1 VWYLH
6 VRSRCAVK
14 SPLRSKRDTNTFSQ
28 EKARIGRR
36 INSLDSGQRLLL
48 RREILADVTII
59 GGGLAG
65 CEAAWQAAEL
75 GCSVELW
82 EMRPVKE
89 TPAHHTDSFAELVC
103 SNSMGNRSLE
113 TASGLLKEELRRL
126 GSVILGCADAH
137 SVPAGG
143 ALGVAREDFS
153 WAVTDAVH
161 AHPNIDVVRREATEI
176 PDAPTVVATGP
187 LTSDALVEKIVALAG
202 ETLYFYDAASPIIHR
217 ESLDDEV
224 IYLASRYDKGEA
236 AYLNCPMGREQYYA
250 FVEELVT
257 AELSPIKNFE
267 EDLYFEGCLPVE
279 TIARRGPDTLRFGPM
294 KPVGLPD
301 PRSGAEPY
309 AVVQLRQD
317 DAEGRLFN
325 MVGFQTRLRWGEQRR
340 VFRTI
345 PGLEGADFARMG
357 VMHRNTYLPSN
368 RMLEATMQIRAER
381 TESSLFFAG
390 QLTGVEGYVESTAMG
405 YVAGTN
411 AARVARGQEPI
422 TLPRGTMMGA
432 LAHYITTKEGTLQPI
447 NSNWGLVPAAPKREN
462 GRRLGKPERR
472 QRQAR
477 MALALLEE
485 FVGTGIQA
493 AG

>member
-1 VWYLH
+1 M
-6 VRSRCAVK
+6 
-14 SPLRSKRDTNTFSQ
+14 P
-28 EKARIGRR
+28 E
-36 INSLDSGQRLLL
+36 
-48 RREILADVTII
+48 VTGI

-65 CEAAWQAAEL
+65 SEAAWQAAEL
-75 GCSVELW
+75 GCSIELW

-89 TPAHHTDSFAELVC
+89 TPAHRTEHFAELVC
-103 SNSMGNRSLE
+103 SNSLGNRSLE

-126 GSVILGCADAH
+126 GSVILRCADAH

-143 ALGVAREDFS
+143 AFGVAREDFS
-153 WAVTDAVH
+153 RAVTEAVH
-161 AHPNIDVVRREATEI
+161 AHPNIEVLRKEATDI
-176 PDAPTVVATGP
+176 PDGLVVIATGP
-187 LTSDALVEKIVALAG
+187 LTSDSLVEKIEALSG

-217 ESLDDEV
+217 DSIDERV
-224 IYLASRYDKGEA
+224 VYRASRYGKGEA
-236 AYLNCPMGREQYYA
+236 AYLNCPFGAEQYYA
-250 FVEELVT
+250 FVEDLAT

-267 EDLYFEGCLPVE
+267 EDMYFEGCLPVE
-279 TIARRGPDTLRFGPM
+279 TIARRGPETLRFGPM

-301 PRSGAEPY
+301 PRTGREPY

-325 MVGFQTRLRWGEQRR
+325 MVGFQTRLKWGEQRR

-345 PGLEGADFARMG
+345 PGLEKADFARMG

-368 RMLEATMQIRAER
+368 RMLEATMRIR
-381 TESSLFFAG
+381 TGDKPLFFAG

-405 YVAGTN
+405 HIAGAN
-411 AARVARGQEPI
+411 AARLARDEEPI
-422 TLPRGTMMGA
+422 EIPRDTMMGA

-447 NSNWGLVPAAPKREN
+447 NSNWGLVPPVPKKEN
-462 GRRLGKPERR
+462 GKRLSKPERR

-477 MALALLEE
+477 AALAVLEE
-485 FVGTGIQA
+485 FVGARIRA

>member
-1 VWYLH
+1 V
-6 VRSRCAVK
+6 
-14 SPLRSKRDTNTFSQ
+14 
-28 EKARIGRR
+28 
-36 INSLDSGQRLLL
+36 
-48 RREILADVTII
+48 ILADVTVI

-75 GCSVELW
+75 GCSVQLW
-82 EMRPVKE
+82 EMRPVKQ

-126 GSVILGCADAH
+126 GTVILDCADAH

-153 WAVTDAVH
+153 RAVTERVR
-161 AHPNIDVVRREATEI
+161 AHPNIEVVRREATEI
-176 PDAPTVVATGP
+176 PDGPTVVATGP
-187 LTSDALVEKIVALAG
+187 LTSDALVEKIEALAG

-224 IYLASRYDKGEA
+224 IYLASRYGKGEA
-236 AYLNCPMGREQYYA
+236 AYLNCPMTKEEYHA
-250 FVEELVT
+250 FVEDLAA

-267 EDLYFEGCLPVE
+267 EDMYFEGCLPVE
-279 TIARRGPDTLRFGPM
+279 TIARRGVDTLRFGPM

-301 PRSGAEPY
+301 PRGGTEPY

-325 MVGFQTRLRWGEQRR
+325 MVGFQTRLKWGEQRR

-368 RMLEATMQIRAER
+368 RLLEATMRIRGER
-381 TESSLFFAG
+381 SENPLFFAG

-411 AARVARGQEPI
+411 AARIARGQDPI

-477 MALALLEE
+477 MALAVLEE

>member
-1 VWYLH
+1 V
-6 VRSRCAVK
+6 
-14 SPLRSKRDTNTFSQ
+14 P
-28 EKARIGRR
+28 
-36 INSLDSGQRLLL
+36 
-48 RREILADVTII
+48 DVTVI

-82 EMRPVKE
+82 EMRPVRR

-113 TASGLLKEELRRL
+113 AASGLLKEELRRL
-126 GSVILGCADAH
+126 DSVILRCADAH

-143 ALGVAREDFS
+143 ALGVAHEDFS
-153 WAVTDAVH
+153 RAVTEAVH
-161 AHPNIDVVRREATEI
+161 AHPTIEVFREEATDI
-176 PDAPTVVATGP
+176 PDGPTVIATGP
-187 LTSDALVEKIVALAG
+187 LTSDALVEKIEALSG

-217 ESLDDEV
+217 DSIDDRV
-224 IYLASRYDKGEA
+224 VYRASRYGKGEA
-236 AYLNCPMGREQYYA
+236 AYLNCPFGAEQYYA
-250 FVEELVT
+250 FVEDLAT

-267 EDLYFEGCLPVE
+267 EDMYFEGCLPVE
-279 TIARRGPDTLRFGPM
+279 TIARRGPETLRFGPM

-301 PRSGAEPY
+301 PRTGEEPF

-325 MVGFQTRLRWGEQRR
+325 IVGFQTRLRWGEQRR
-340 VFRTI
+340 VFRTV

-368 RMLEATMQIRAER
+368 RMLEATMRIRGDLGDEP
-381 TESSLFFAG
+381 LYFAG

-405 YVAGTN
+405 YIAGTN
-411 AARVARGQEPI
+411 AARLARGTEPI
-422 TLPRGTMMGA
+422 TMPRGTMMGA

-477 MALALLEE
+477 MALAALEA
-485 FVGTGIQA
+485 FLGVGTRGV
-493 AG
+493 G